1 MKKMTDLDYMRL
13 SIEEMRKSIQ
23 ESRNDEKISP
33 KVGAVLVR
41 NDGSY
46 VAAHR
51 GELREGDHA
60 EYTLLERKCTA
71 ENVTGTVVF
80 TTLEPCCERH
90 MPKVSCSQ
98 RLIEARVRKVYIGI
112 EDPDPTVSGKGK
124 QRLMEAGIEVAMYPP
139 ELQKEIE
146 EANKDFLQGAYKRR
160 LMKKEETD
168 EPVTGLAAVASNV
181 TIADLRSTDLNRFLR
196 IIKVKDLQSEEGISA
211 LKQLQI
217 IGEKEGSLAPT
228 GFGLLL
234 FGKNPQFTFQN
245 AAIRAIYKSG
255 TQERDMQT
263 FGGALIEQSKK
274 LYEWYQDK
282 IPSHFDRN
290 SPVRQKIYD
299 YSIEVISEL
308 VKNAIIHRDYTISGA
323 PIYFEINDENIIIKS
338 PGYPVEPIKLSQIQ
352 AFNAP
357 SLSRNPLVMFV
368 FEKLNLAEQR
378 GLGFGT
384 IRQLPR
390 SQRPIVT
397 FEDPYI
403 VFTLPLTK
411 NTRNNTIAPNDISMF
426 LEEHPTFTRAQF
438 ATYFA
443 LSDKSAVRLI
453 NKMISEG
460 IISASGE
467 KRGIKYAKI

>member
-1 MKKMTDLDYMRL
+1 MKEMTDLDYMRL

-23 ESRNDEKISP
+23 ESRNDDKVSP

-71 ENVTGTVVF
+71 ENVTGTVVY

-90 MPKVSCSQ
+90 LPKVSCSQ

-160 LMKKEETD
+160 LMKKEKVDLPTN
-168 EPVTGLAAVASNV
+168 GLAAIVPNV
-181 TIADLRSTDLNRFLR
+181 QMSDLRETDLNRFLR
-196 IIKVKDLQSEEGISA
+196 IIKTKDLQSKEGLSA

-217 IGEKEGSLAPT
+217 IGEKEGNLAPT

-255 TQERDMQT
+255 NQERDMQT

-274 LYEWYQDK
+274 LYEWYRDK
-282 IPSHFDRN
+282 IPSHIDRN

-338 PGYPVEPIKLSQIQ
+338 SGKPVDPIKLPQIQ
-352 AFNAP
+352 TFDAP
-357 SLSRNPLVMFV
+357 SLSRNPLIMFV

-390 SQRPIVT
+390 TQRPVVT
-397 FEDPYI
+397 FEAPYL
-403 VFTLPLTK
+403 VFTIPLTK
-411 NTRNNTIAPNDISMF
+411 KTRNNTIAQTDISLF

-438 ATYFA
+438 AAYFA
-443 LSDKSAVRLI
+443 LSDKSAVRYI
-453 NKMISEG
+453 NKMIQEG
-460 IISASGE
+460 IITTFGE
-467 KRGIKYAKI
+467 KRGVKYSKI